1 MIGNYIQRVDML
13 MCMDNVSMHLYMYL
27 SPIGRYVECPV
38 GVQLR
43 SLSIYWVR
51 NGILDYKTQK
61 GLSRFFAR
69 KCFIPLKEIRSI
81 SSSGSIEVSFN
92 LLG

>member
-69 KCFIPLKEIRSI
+69 KCFIPRREMRSI
-81 SSSGSIEVSFN
+81 SSRGRIVFTYV
-92 LLG
+92 